1 MSLDEFQALFDN
13 GSFHRLL
20 FWQPSITEGLSQYQ
34 ESEFSLQCLAYW
46 EKLFRTINLC
56 ANMALLPGAP
66 DIPRVL
72 RSERQLWSSPQPLDA
87 SIREDRRL
95 QRSVSPPSFRPFFFE
110 VLLTSALG
118 QALGQ
123 SLQM

>member
-34 ESEFSLQCLAYW
+34 ESEFSLQCLACW

-66 DIPRVL
+66 DIPRL
-72 RSERQLWSSPQPLDA
+72 CDLNDSS
-87 SIREDRRL
+87 
-95 QRSVSPPSFRPFFFE
+95 
-110 VLLTSALG
+110 G
-118 QALGQ
+118 QALNPSMHQ
-123 SLQM
+123 SAKTGVFREAYRHHRFDHFFSKYCLPQLWDKP